1 MSRPQ
6 IFTRD
11 IESSDSER
19 EDYDRVT
26 LNRDGYRI
34 RSSSKMSARR
44 IRRSPKDTGRS
55 WRSSLL
61 KWNVLQIE
69 DAEEVLPSR
78 EERSVDKTL
87 PYNPS
92 TERTESRSERELPL
106 SDPKSWVWQ
115 RKKDAKLAV
124 AIDTTNGIFPDVS
137 RPRGFVSKDVDLA
150 NGASYLACEKLETK
164 MWLDRV
170 ESTCPLYFLRY

>member
-1 MSRPQ
+1 MF
-6 IFTRD
+6 IRD

-26 LNRDGYRI
+26 LKRDGCRV
-34 RSSSKMSARR
+34 RSSSKTSARR

-78 EERSVDKTL
+78 EERSIDKTL
-87 PYNPS
+87 AYNPS
-92 TERTESRSERELPL
+92 TERIGGRSERELPL

-124 AIDTTNGIFPDVS
+124 AIDTTNGIFSDVS
-137 RPRGFVSKDVDLA
+137 RPRELVGKDVDLA
-150 NGASYLACEKLETK
+150 NGSSYLACEKSETK

-170 ESTCPLYFLRY
+170 ESTCLLCFLRC